1 MQHRRSE
8 EIHHFIGERVYE
20 FNRAQLFAEYQRLE
34 VRNIDIRRA
43 RRKFELQ
50 MPGAVVVYLQR
61 DNTVVVHLTCLL
73 WAMIRGLTH
82 RLRRMA
88 GPNP

>member
-34 VRNIDIRRA
+34 VLNIDIRRA
-43 RRKFELQ
+43 GRKFEPE
-50 MPGAVVVYLQR
+50 MSATVVVYFQR
-61 DNTVVVHLTCLL
+61 DNTVVVHLTCL
-73 WAMIRGLTH
+73 
-82 RLRRMA
+82 RRPPFA
-88 GPNP
+88 A